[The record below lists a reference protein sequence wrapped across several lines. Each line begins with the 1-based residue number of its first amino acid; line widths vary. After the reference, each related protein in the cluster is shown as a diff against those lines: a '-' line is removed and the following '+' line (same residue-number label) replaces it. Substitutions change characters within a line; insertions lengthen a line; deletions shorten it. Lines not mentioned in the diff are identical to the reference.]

1 MAAFHVH
8 ARTVS
13 LLTFVSRI
21 SGLLRE
27 AVLARVFGVGPA
39 MDAFAFA
46 FMLPNLFRRLFGE
59 GALSSAFLPVYS
71 KMESEEPRSA
81 GRLAWLVLGR
91 TTMLLAALTLVG
103 ELVLAM
109 VPAESAD
116 RGLLLRLA
124 MVMLPYMPMVCLVA
138 LLGAVLQVHHRFGP
152 TAAAPIILNVGV
164 AGTALVAGAMLK
176 GDGWQSAAITWVS
189 ISVLLGGVIQLVW
202 AARALSNAGL
212 DLRGAARTP
221 SPKADE
227 GFRTVLTR
235 TLPMVLGM
243 GVLQINTFI
252 DGLIASY
259 PTAFGP
265 TIFGREFPLPEGSMA
280 TLSWAQRLYEFP
292 LGVFG
297 IAVATAIFPALSRQA
312 GEVEVFRGTLIRA
325 LRLSFFIGLPAS
337 LVLMVLARPSVA
349 AVFQGGDFTAEDSS
363 RVAWVLA
370 GYALAIWAYSINQTL
385 TRAFYARGE
394 NMIPVRVA
402 VSMVVLNFLLNI
414 TLIWTPLGVAG
425 LAVSTAICAAI
436 QCCWLSLLL
445 SRRIG
450 DFFTEE
456 LRQSAGRTV
465 VVGIA
470 TAAVALGAALGAERA
485 LLPAIG
491 LAPDSWGAAVVTL
504 AAALPLGAATALA
517 CAKLL
522 GMRELAWAL
531 GREG

>member
-1 MAAFHVH
+1 MTAFQLH

-13 LLTFVSRI
+13 LLTLVSRV

-27 AVLARVFGVGPA
+27 AVMARVFGVGPA

-71 KMESEEPRSA
+71 QMETDDPRAA

-91 TTMLLAALTLVG
+91 TMMLLAALTLVG
-103 ELVLAM
+103 EVVMALLPVRDADQGLVL
-109 VPAESAD
+109 
-116 RGLLLRLA
+116 RLS
-124 MVMLPYMPMVCLVA
+124 MVMLPYMPLVCLVA

-152 TAAAPIILNVGV
+152 TAAAPIILNLGV
-164 AGTALVAGAMLK
+164 AGTALMCGWLPA
-176 GDGWQSAAITWVS
+176 GDGAQTTAITWVGV
-189 ISVLLGGVIQLVW
+189 SVLLGGVIQLVW
-202 AARALSNAGL
+202 AAKSLSNVGL
-212 DLRGAARTP
+212 DLRGAAKTP
-221 SPKADE
+221 SRRADD
-227 GFRTVLTR
+227 GFRLVLTR

-259 PTAFGP
+259 PTAVGP

-312 GEVEVFRGTLIRA
+312 GELETFRATLIRA
-325 LRLSFFIGLPAS
+325 LRLSFFIALPAS
-337 LVLMVLARPSVA
+337 LCLVVLARPSVA
-349 AVFQGGDFTAEDSS
+349 AVFQGREFTAEDSV

-370 GYALAIWAYSINQTL
+370 GYAMAIWAYSINQTL

-394 NMIPVRVA
+394 NMTPVKVA

-450 DFFTEE
+450 DFLTVE
-456 LRQSAGRTV
+456 LRQSVGKTIV
-465 VVGIA
+465 VSIA
-470 TAAVALGAALGAERA
+470 TAAVSLGALLGTRQA
-485 LLPAIG
+485 LLPALG
-491 LAPDSWGAAVVTL
+491 LDADSWSAAVVTL
-504 AAALPLGAATALA
+504 AAALPLGAATVFV

-522 GMRELAWAL
+522 GMPELAWAL
-531 GREG
+531 GRDR